1 MPGSII
7 HSNINLI
14 QTMVGFLKKMH
25 VLTRFTNLNHS
36 LRIGLFSLMACVL
49 YFPSVTLG
57 GEESTNQQYAE
68 DLERELTTL
77 VREGAPNSTD
87 LTRLL
92 RLAGLYLDLGYGVY
106 VDREQKLAAFQEGAL
121 VAQKALDLRE
131 SSAEA
136 HFLYA
141 ANLGSAAE
149 LEGVVSAALTIQKL
163 MEHARRCL
171 ELDPNNVQAH
181 HMLGRMYEEL
191 PWVLGGDQEGAGDHF
206 KKAVSLDSR
215 YAPAGLDLAKWY
227 VKHGQSREAI
237 KELTRV
243 VHMPPLTK
251 RWIWERI
258 HRPEAQALLKHLISQ
273 ESADQSSAHP
283 SQDLP

>member
-1 MPGSII
+1 M
-7 HSNINLI
+7 
-14 QTMVGFLKKMH
+14 
-25 VLTRFTNLNHS
+25 LTISENMNQYVRLS
-36 LRIGLFSLMACVL
+36 LFSLMTGL
-49 YFPSVTLG
+49 LFLPSGTLW
-57 GEESTNQQYAE
+57 GEEVTDQQYPE
-68 DLERELTTL
+68 SLEKELGTL
-77 VREGAPNSTD
+77 MREGAANSTD

-106 VDREQKLAAFQEGAL
+106 IDREQKLAAFQEGAR

-149 LEGVVSAALTIQKL
+149 LEGLVSAALTIQKL
-163 MEHARRCL
+163 KKHVHRVL
-171 ELDPNNVQAH
+171 ELDPENVQAH

-191 PWVLGGDQEGAGDHF
+191 PWVLGGDQELAGDHL
-206 KKAVSLDSR
+206 KMAVSLDSL

-227 VKHGQSREAI
+227 LKHEQTLEAVR
-237 KELTRV
+237 ELTRV
-243 VHMPPLTK
+243 VNTPPLKK

-258 HRPEAQALLKHLISQ
+258 HRPEAQDLLQQILSQ
-273 ESADQSSAHP
+273 GNVGRSNDHS
-283 SQDLP
+283 

>member
-1 MPGSII
+1 MLTRSKNMNQYVCIGLLS
-7 HSNINLI
+7 L
-14 QTMVGFLKKMH
+14 MVG
-25 VLTRFTNLNHS
+25 
-36 LRIGLFSLMACVL
+36 LFP
-49 YFPSVTLG
+49 FPSGALW
-57 GEESTNQQYAE
+57 GEDATDQQYPE
-68 DLERELTTL
+68 SLERELGTL
-77 VREGAPNSTD
+77 LREGASNSTD

-106 VDREQKLAAFQEGAL
+106 VDREQKLAAFQEGAR

-149 LEGVVSAALTIQKL
+149 LEGVVAAALTIQKL
-163 MEHARRCL
+163 KEHAHRVL
-171 ELDPNNVQAH
+171 ELDPQNVQAH

-191 PWVLGGDQEGAGDHF
+191 PWVLGGDQEVAGDHL
-206 KKAVSLDSR
+206 KMAVSLDSR

-227 VKHGQSREAI
+227 LKHEQALDAVR
-237 KELTRV
+237 ELTRV
-243 VHMPPLTK
+243 VNTPPLKK

-258 HRPEAQALLKHLISQ
+258 HRPEAQILLQQILSQ
-273 ESADQSSAHP
+273 GNVDRSADHS
-283 SQDLP
+283 

>member
-1 MPGSII
+1 MNQYVGIGLLSV
-7 HSNINLI
+7 
-14 QTMVGFLKKMH
+14 MVG
-25 VLTRFTNLNHS
+25 VLS
-36 LRIGLFSLMACVL
+36 LPCG
-49 YFPSVTLG
+49 TLR
-57 GEESTNQQYAE
+57 GEDSTDQPYPE
-68 DLERELTTL
+68 RLERELSSL
-77 VREGAPNSTD
+77 VNAGAANSTD

-106 VDREQKLAAFQEGAL
+106 VDREQKLAAFQEGAR

-131 SSAEA
+131 SSADA

-149 LEGVVSAALTIQKL
+149 LEGLVAAALTIQELK
-163 MEHARRCL
+163 EHVHRVL
-171 ELDPNNVQAH
+171 ELDPQNVQAH

-191 PWVLGGDQEGAGDHF
+191 PWVLGGDQDVAGDYLE
-206 KKAVSLDSR
+206 KAVSLDSQ

-227 VKHGQSREAI
+227 LKHGQTSQAV

-243 VHMPPLTK
+243 VNTPPLKK

-258 HRPEAQALLKHLISQ
+258 HRPEAQALLQQILSQ
-273 ESADQSSAHP
+273 EGADRSNAHP
-283 SQDLP
+283 